1 LGRFPTRQSVPQAE
15 TLRGVCANA
24 SRHRRRRSQNLRRST
39 LAGIGGIV
47 TRVRLWR
54 NRSRIRRQLA
64 VMSARE
70 LQDMGTSWAE
80 ISDEVGKPFWRI

>member
-1 LGRFPTRQSVPQAE
+1 VLHSVC
-15 TLRGVCANA
+15 TGN
-24 SRHRRRRSQNLRRST
+24 RHRRRRRSRNLRRST

-70 LQDMGTSWAE
+70 LQDMATCWSE
-80 ISDEVGKPFWRI
+80 ISDEVGKPFWRT